1 MSNKTRARRPVP
13 AGAAGRDETDTLV
26 ERMMGSLWQ
35 AIAAGDLL
43 RAELEAAT
51 CMALPRVG
59 RLAPGDAQGFISTVL
74 VDDAVRHGSP
84 DAAAMLRLLMSLGS
98 RATKRAASDA
108 LAQLTQAGMYPPEW
122 VTEAGKAVPVKAWRR
137 YDVFG
142 DEEAVAVT
150 FSYGETEHGIIGH
163 IDLTGIPI
171 AIAVG
176 VAVDAA
182 SLIDGLNRV
191 DDPFDRVEE
200 ISLAQAR
207 RHLETPLARC
217 DQEGDPNLSVDTYAY
232 LPVARS
238 RVRRLPAEGAEPE
251 QAFTA
256 ADRAAAVDEF
266 LASPLAAEGTA
277 ADEAATRFWAEVLTG
292 YSSRIGGEPP
302 AQVGPRKVA
311 RILLGHV
318 PNTFTLTDAQRQQ
331 LEPAVTAW
339 TRWSAEQRGLDEA
352 ATEQLMTSLADVLTR
367 FAAAYDD
374 PDAITTRSYLADQAV
389 SDADVAELA
398 GVGRG
403 GCSRCR
409 SPGWSPLP
417 ARPTWATRPCA
428 RPASRTSSRPARR
441 IPV

>member
-43 RAELEAAT
+43 RSELEAAT

-59 RLAPGDAQGFISTVL
+59 QLAPGDAQGFISTVL
-74 VDDAVRHGSP
+74 VDDAVRRGSP

-108 LAQLTQAGMYPPEW
+108 LAPLIQAGMYPPEW

-150 FSYGETEHGIIGH
+150 FRYGETEHGIIGH

-251 QAFTA
+251 QVFTA

-266 LASPLAAEGTA
+266 LASPLAAEAVA

-292 YSSRIGGEPP
+292 YSSRINGEPP

-318 PNTFTLTDAQRQQ
+318 PNTFTLTD
-331 LEPAVTAW
+331 
-339 TRWSAEQRGLDEA
+339 EQRRQLA
-352 ATEQLMTSLADVLTR
+352 AGGDRV
-367 FAAAYDD
+367 D
-374 PDAITTRSYLADQAV
+374 PLVGRAPRP
-389 SDADVAELA
+389 
-398 GVGRG
+398 GRG
-403 GCSRCR
+403 GHRAADDQ
-409 SPGWSPLP
+409 PGRRADPVRGGLRRPGRPHHPQLP
-417 ARPTWATRPCA
+417 GRPGGERRGRRRAGRRGGAADVRGADPPGGARFRPGRPGRPGRA
-428 RPASRTSSRPARR
+428 RGPHRE
-441 IPV
+441 

>member
-35 AIAAGDLL
+35 AIEAGDLL
-43 RAELEAAT
+43 RSELEAAT

-59 RLAPGDAQGFISTVL
+59 RLPPGDAQGFISTVL

-176 VAVDAA
+176 VAVDAT

-238 RVRRLPAEGAEPE
+238 RVRRLPAEGA
-251 QAFTA
+251 
-256 ADRAAAVDEF
+256 
-266 LASPLAAEGTA
+266 
-277 ADEAATRFWAEVLTG
+277 
-292 YSSRIGGEPP
+292 
-302 AQVGPRKVA
+302 
-311 RILLGHV
+311 
-318 PNTFTLTDAQRQQ
+318 
-331 LEPAVTAW
+331 
-339 TRWSAEQRGLDEA
+339 
-352 ATEQLMTSLADVLTR
+352 
-367 FAAAYDD
+367 
-374 PDAITTRSYLADQAV
+374 
-389 SDADVAELA
+389 
-398 GVGRG
+398 
-403 GCSRCR
+403 
-409 SPGWSPLP
+409 
-417 ARPTWATRPCA
+417 
-428 RPASRTSSRPARR
+428 
-441 IPV
+441 